1 MKAAKKTKI
10 EAGRVAIIN
19 GKRYEALKVRGNS
32 VHLKADGNPYPVFC
46 CAELV
51 RKCLVAG

>member
-10 EAGRVAIIN
+10 EAGRVAVIN
-19 GKRYEALKVRGNS
+19 GKRYEVLKVRGNS
-32 VHLKADGNPYPVFC
+32 VHLKVEGNPFPVFC

-51 RKCLVAG
+51 RKHIVAA